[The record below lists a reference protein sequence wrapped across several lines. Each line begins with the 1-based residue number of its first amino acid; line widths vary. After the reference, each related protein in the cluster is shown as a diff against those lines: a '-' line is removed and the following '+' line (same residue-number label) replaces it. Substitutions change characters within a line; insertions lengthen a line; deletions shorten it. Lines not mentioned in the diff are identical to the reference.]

1 MGAPS
6 PAAAFP
12 TPITAVNM
20 VTTASVVVMALL
32 AIAAPALGDTSN
44 YVKQAI
50 STNFSEHE
58 GLPTQGVLNGTV
70 TELDDISH
78 RIVLNKTDA
87 ALNCSSGNFVSH
99 IIPHSVSQNPAQ
111 PLSFFYML

>member
-1 MGAPS
+1 
-6 PAAAFP
+6 
-12 TPITAVNM
+12 M
-20 VTTASVVVMALL
+20 VSAYRQLFLNSKALIEGGQVSTTAIVLISALL
-32 AIAAPALGDTSN
+32 AVAAPALGDTSN

-87 ALNCSSGNFVSH
+87 ALNCSSGNFV
-99 IIPHSVSQNPAQ
+99 
-111 PLSFFYML
+111 

>member
-6 PAAAFP
+6 PAAASAAP
-12 TPITAVNM
+12 TTAVNM
-20 VTTASVVVMALL
+20 VTTTVVVVTALL
-32 AIAAPALGDTSN
+32 AAVAAPVLGDTSN

-87 ALNCSSGNFVSH
+87 ALNCSSGN
-99 IIPHSVSQNPAQ
+99 
-111 PLSFFYML
+111 SFYPGKLDDVG

>member
-6 PAAAFP
+6 PAAAFAAP
-12 TPITAVNM
+12 STAANM
-20 VTTASVVVMALL
+20 VTTAIVLVAALL
-32 AIAAPALGDTSN
+32 AVSAPVFGADTSN

-87 ALNCSSGNFVSH
+87 ALNCSSGNF
-99 IIPHSVSQNPAQ
+99 I
-111 PLSFFYML
+111 

>member
-6 PAAAFP
+6 PAAAFAP
-12 TPITAVNM
+12 ATAATM
-20 VTTASVVVMALL
+20 VTTALLLCALL
-32 AIAAPALGDTSN
+32 AAPALGSDTSN
-44 YVKQAI
+44 YEKQAI
-50 STNFSEHE
+50 SINYVEHE

-87 ALNCSSGNFVSH
+87 ALNCSSGNFV
-99 IIPHSVSQNPAQ
+99 
-111 PLSFFYML
+111 

>member
-6 PAAAFP
+6 PAAANMV
-12 TPITAVNM
+12 ITAIV
-20 VTTASVVVMALL
+20 
-32 AIAAPALGDTSN
+32 AIAALFTVAVPVLGDTSN
-44 YVKQAI
+44 YEKQAI
-50 STNFSEHE
+50 SINYLEHE

-87 ALNCSSGNFVSH
+87 VLNCSSGNLIRESS
-99 IIPHSVSQNPAQ
+99 I
-111 PLSFFYML
+111 M

>member
-6 PAAAFP
+6 PAAAFTAP
-12 TPITAVNM
+12 TTAANM
-20 VTTASVVVMALL
+20 VTTAVILISALL
-32 AIAAPALGDTSN
+32 AVAAPALGDTSN

-87 ALNCSSGNFVSH
+87 VLNCSSGNLIRESS
-99 IIPHSVSQNPAQ
+99 I
-111 PLSFFYML
+111 L